1 MYFSKNISS
10 LDDCGQV
17 VGQLVCSEKFM
28 NQLKKELGIEF
39 DMVGGHKIKPEKVH
53 SFCDM
58 LLEELNWSEEVP
70 MFDRMDYVAKMSL
83 FVISKIIENA
93 NYYKLK
99 FTVN

>member
-1 MYFSKNISS
+1 MYFLKKIST
-10 LDDCGQV
+10 LDDCGLV
-17 VGQLVCSEKFM
+17 VGQLVDNEKFM
-28 NQLKKELGIEF
+28 NQLKKDLGIEF

-58 LLEELNWSEEVP
+58 LLEELNWSEEVS
-70 MFDRMDYVAKMSL
+70 MSDRMDYVAKMSL
-83 FVISKIIENA
+83 FIIQIIIEGG